1 MNILFAKK
9 VKNNLEKFNFI
20 GRKVSELNEKSYIK
34 GKLTQHPSLIVSKY
48 LVKFK
53 SLDCEIHEFI
63 TDSYY
68 NNYESF
74 IKHNKGINL
83 KNKTYPLESICWYD
97 IEEVPNTTKN
107 MYFFVGF
114 MLAPI
119 SEIDV
124 KQDEELMNKCKS
136 RAKELGLL

>member
-1 MNILFAKK
+1 MNILFTKK
-9 VKNNLEKFNFI
+9 VANNLKKFNLI
-20 GRKVSELNEKSYIK
+20 GRKFSELNERSYIK
-34 GKLTQHPSLIVSKY
+34 GKLTQHPSLVVAKY

-53 SLDCEIHEFI
+53 SLDGEIHEFI
-63 TDSYY
+63 TDDYY

-74 IKHNKGINL
+74 VRHNKGINF

-107 MYFFVGF
+107 MYFFIGF
-114 MLAPI
+114 MLVPI
-119 SEIDV
+119 KEADI
-124 KQDEELMNKCKS
+124 KEDEELMNQCKL